1 MPAKQLLYHEHARQA
16 LARGAFKVAQAVAA
30 TLGPKGRLVV
40 LDRKWGSPLITKDG
54 VTVAKEIELTD
65 KFEDL
70 GARLMREAASKTND
84 VAGDGTTTAVVLAA
98 AMLREGL
105 KAVAAGVNPVFLKR
119 GMERALRQTIDELR
133 KLAIPVTS
141 KEEVQHVAT
150 IAGNDPEIG
159 EIIADAMDKVG
170 KDGVITIEEGKGT
183 KTTVEVVEGMQ
194 FDRGYI
200 SPYFITDPET
210 MRCVLEDP
218 LIFIHEKKLTS
229 ALELVPLL
237 EKVAR
242 SGRPLLIIAENVEGA
257 ALATLVVNKLRGV
270 LQCCA
275 VKAPAFG
282 ERRKAILQDIA
293 ILTGGKFFS
302 EDLGVRIENI
312 SLDELGTARRVIVE
326 KEKTTIVEGG
336 GRKEEIAARIQQI
349 RKQIEETESDYDRE
363 KLEERLAKLAGGV
376 AVIKVGAPTETE
388 LKERKHR
395 FEDALNATKAAVE
408 EGILP
413 GGGTALV
420 YVASKLQEPPDT
432 PEDERIGFR
441 IVKRALEEP
450 MRQIA
455 ENAGYDGSIV
465 GEQVRAKQQQTGN
478 ERMGFNAV
486 TGEIVDLVNAGIVDP
501 LKVVRTALE
510 NAVSI
515 ATLFLTTE
523 ALIVEKPEEK
533 KESAP

>member
-1 MPAKQLLYHEHARQA
+1 MAAKQLLFRERARRGIA
-16 LARGAFKVAQAVAA
+16 TGAFKVANAVAP
-30 TLGPKGRLVV
+30 TLGPKGRSVV
-40 LDRKWGSPLITKDG
+40 LDRKWGSPLVTKDG
-54 VTVAKEIELTD
+54 VTVAKEIELED
-65 KFEDL
+65 KYEDL
-70 GARLMREAASKTND
+70 GARLMREVASKTND
-84 VAGDGTTTAVVLAA
+84 VAGDGTTTAILLTA
-98 AMLREGL
+98 AMMKDGLR
-105 KAVAAGVNPVFLKR
+105 AVAGGVNAVFLKR
-119 GMERALRQTIDELR
+119 GMEEALKQAVKELKDR
-133 KLAIPVTS
+133 SVPVTS
-141 KEEVQHVAT
+141 KEETQHVAT
-150 IAGNDPEIG
+150 VAGNDPEIG
-159 EIIADAMDKVG
+159 QMIAEAMDKVG
-170 KDGVITIEEGKGT
+170 KDGVITVEEGKGT

-200 SPYFITDPET
+200 SPYMVTNTET
-210 MRCVLEDP
+210 MQAFLEDP
-218 LIFIHEKKLTS
+218 LILVHEKKLTS

-242 SGRPLLIIAENVEGA
+242 SGRPLLIIAENVEGD

-270 LQCCA
+270 LQAVA

-302 EDLGVRIENI
+302 EDLGVKPENI
-312 SLDELGTARRVIVE
+312 ELSDLGTARKVIVE
-326 KEKTTIVEGG
+326 KEKTTIIEGG
-336 GRKEEIAARIQQI
+336 GKKEDIAARIQQI
-349 RKQIEETESDYDRE
+349 RRQVEETESDYDRE

-395 FEDALNATKAAVE
+395 FEDALNATRAAVE

-420 YVASKLQEPPDT
+420 HVLDRLKEPDDF
-432 PEDERIGFR
+432 PEDARIGFR

-455 ENAGYDGSIV
+455 ENVGRDGSLVVEEVRRQEKTTV
-465 GEQVRAKQQQTGN
+465 GFDAISGQITDMMA
-478 ERMGFNAV
+478 
-486 TGEIVDLVNAGIVDP
+486 AGILDP

-510 NAVSI
+510 NAVSM
-515 ATLFLTTE
+515 ATLILNTE
-523 ALIVEKPEEK
+523 AVITEKPEEK
-533 KESAP
+533 EEKP

>member
-1 MPAKQLLYHEHARQA
+1 MAAKQFLFREHARQA
-16 LARGAFKVAQAVAA
+16 LARGAFKVAYAVAA

-40 LDRKWGSPLITKDG
+40 LDRKWGSPLVTKDG
-54 VTVAKEIELTD
+54 VTIAKEIELTD

-70 GARLMREAASKTND
+70 GARLMRETASKTND
-84 VAGDGTTTAVVLAA
+84 VAGDGTTTAVVLASS
-98 AMLREGL
+98 MLREGL
-105 KAVAAGVNPVFLKR
+105 KVVAAGVNPVFLKR
-119 GMERALRQTIDELR
+119 GMEKALKQTVERLR
-133 KLAIPVTS
+133 KLSISVTS
-141 KEEVQHVAT
+141 KEEVRDVAT

-159 EIIADAMDKVG
+159 EIISDAMDKVG

-183 KTTVEVVEGMQ
+183 KTNVEVVEGMQ

-200 SPYFITDPET
+200 SPYFITDPEN
-210 MRCVLEDP
+210 MRCVFEDP

-229 ALELVPLL
+229 VIELVPLL

-242 SGRPLLIIAENVEGA
+242 AGRPLLIIAENVEGD

-302 EDLGVRIENI
+302 EDLGVKIDSIQLE
-312 SLDELGTARRVIVE
+312 ELGTARRVIVE
-326 KEKTTIVEGG
+326 KEKTTIIEGG

-349 RKQIEETESDYDRE
+349 RRQIEETESDYDRE

-413 GGGTALV
+413 GGGAALV
-420 YVASKLQEPPDT
+420 YVASKLEEPKDGHP
-432 PEDERIGFR
+432 DERIGFR
-441 IVKRALEEP
+441 IVRRALEEP

-455 ENAGYDGSIV
+455 ENAGADGSIV
-465 GEQVRAKQQQTGN
+465 IDQVRNKQKEAN
-478 ERMGFNAV
+478 SERFGFNALN
-486 TGEIVDLVNAGIVDP
+486 GEIVDLVQAGIVDP

-523 ALIVEKPEEK
+523 ALVVEKPEEK
-533 KESAP
+533 KE

>member
-1 MPAKQLLYHEHARQA
+1 MAAKQLLFREHARQA
-16 LARGAFKVAQAVAA
+16 LARGAFKVSQAVAS

-84 VAGDGTTTAVVLAA
+84 VAGDGTTTAIVLAS
-98 AMLREGL
+98 AMLKEGM
-105 KAVAAGVNPVFLKR
+105 KVVAAGVNPVFLKR
-119 GMERALRQTIDELR
+119 GMEKALRQTIQQLR
-133 KLAIPVTS
+133 QLSLTVTS
-141 KEEVQHVAT
+141 KEEIQHVAT

-200 SPYFITDPET
+200 SPYFITDPEN
-210 MRCVLEDP
+210 MRCVFEDP
-218 LIFIHEKKLTS
+218 LVFIHEKKISS

-237 EKVAR
+237 EKIAR
-242 SGRPLLIIAENVEGA
+242 AGRPLLIIAENVEGD

-302 EDLGVRIENI
+302 EDLGVKIESI
-312 SLDELGTARRVIVE
+312 QLEDLGTSRKVIVE
-326 KEKTTIVEGG
+326 KEKTTIIEGG

-349 RKQIEETESDYDRE
+349 RRQIEETESDYDRE

-413 GGGTALV
+413 GGGAALL
-420 YVASKLQEPPDT
+420 YVASKLEEPKDSHQ
-432 PEDERIGFR
+432 DERIGFK

-455 ENAGYDGSIV
+455 ENSGADGSIV
-465 GEQVRAKQQQTGN
+465 VERVLTKQREN
-478 ERMGFNAV
+478 NSERFGFNAL
-486 TGEIVDLVNAGIVDP
+486 TGEIVDLVQAGIVDP

-523 ALIVEKPEEK
+523 ALVIEKPEEK
-533 KESAP
+533 KD

>member
-1 MPAKQLLYHEHARQA
+1 MPAKQLIFHEHARQA
-16 LARGAFKVAQAVAA
+16 LARGAFKVAQSVAT

-40 LDRKWGSPLITKDG
+40 LDRKWGSPLVTKDG
-54 VTVAKEIELTD
+54 VTVAKEIELPD

-70 GARLMREAASKTND
+70 GARLMREVASKTND

-98 AMLREGL
+98 AMLKEGL
-105 KAVAAGVNPVFLKR
+105 KVVAAGVNPVFLKR
-119 GMERALRQTIDELR
+119 GMDKALKQAVEQLR

-170 KDGVITIEEGKGT
+170 KDGVITIEEGKGIRT
-183 KTTVEVVEGMQ
+183 SVEVVEGMQ

-218 LIFIHEKKLTS
+218 LIFIHEKKLSS

-242 SGRPLLIIAENVEGA
+242 AGRSLLIIAENVEGD

-302 EDLGVRIENI
+302 EDLGVKIENI
-312 SLDELGTARRVIVE
+312 QLEDLGTARRVIVE
-326 KEKTTIVEGG
+326 KEKTTIVEGA

-413 GGGTALV
+413 GGGAALL
-420 YVASKLQEPPDT
+420 YVATKLEEPKDSHP
-432 PEDERIGFR
+432 DERIGFR
-441 IVKRALEEP
+441 LVKRALEEP
-450 MRQIA
+450 IRQIA
-455 ENAGYDGSIV
+455 ENSGADGSIIV
-465 GEQVRAKQQQTGN
+465 EQVRAKQQETGN
-478 ERMGFNAV
+478 ERFGYNAV
-486 TGEIVDLVNAGIVDP
+486 TGEIVDLVKAGIVDP

-523 ALIVEKPEEK
+523 ALVIEKPEKSEK
-533 KESAP
+533 KE

>member
-1 MPAKQLLYHEHARQA
+1 MAAKQLTFREQARQA
-16 LARGAFKVAQAVAA
+16 LARGAFKLAEAVSK
-30 TLGPKGRLVV
+30 TLGPKGRFVV
-40 LDRKWGSPLITKDG
+40 LDRKWGSPLISKDG

-70 GARLMREAASKTND
+70 GARLMREVASKTND

-98 AMLREGL
+98 AMLKEGM
-105 KAVAAGVNPVFLKR
+105 KAVAAGVNPIFLKR
-119 GMERALRQTIDELR
+119 GMEKALRQTIDELR
-133 KLAIPVTS
+133 KLSIPVTT
-141 KEEVQHVAT
+141 KDEIGHVAT
-150 IAGNDPEIG
+150 IAGNDPDIG
-159 EIIADAMDKVG
+159 KVIADAMDKVG

-183 KTTVEVVEGMQ
+183 KTNVEVVEGMQ

-200 SPYFITDPET
+200 SPYMVTDPEN
-210 MRCVLEDP
+210 MRAVLEDP

-229 ALELVPLL
+229 AIELVPLL

-242 SGRPLLIIAENVEGA
+242 AGRPLLIIAENVEGD

-270 LQCCA
+270 LHAVA

-302 EDLGVRIENI
+302 EDLGIKIESI
-312 SLDELGTARRVIVE
+312 QLDELGTARKVVVE
-326 KEKTTIVEGG
+326 KEKTTIIEGG
-336 GRKEEIAARIQQI
+336 GRKEEIAARLQQI
-349 RKQIEETESDYDRE
+349 RREIEETESDYDRE

-395 FEDALNATKAAVE
+395 FEDALNATKAGVE

-413 GGGTALV
+413 GGGTTLV
-420 YVASKLQEPPDT
+420 YALGKLREPAEA

-455 ENAGYDGSIV
+455 ENAGDDGSIII
-465 GEQVRAKQQQTGN
+465 ERVRNKGDA
-478 ERMGFNAV
+478 RIGFDALS
-486 TGEIVDLVNAGIVDP
+486 GEIVDMVQAGIVDP

-515 ATLFLTTE
+515 ATLLLTTE

-533 KESAP
+533 KEEARR

>member
-1 MPAKQLLYHEHARQA
+1 MPAKQLLFHEHARQA
-16 LARGAFKVAQAVAA
+16 LARGAFKVAQAVAT

-119 GMERALRQTIDELR
+119 GMERALRRTVDELR

-159 EIIADAMDKVG
+159 EIIAEAMDKVG

-242 SGRPLLIIAENVEGA
+242 AGRPLLIIAENVEGD
-257 ALATLVVNKLRGV
+257 ALATLVVIKLRGV

-302 EDLGVRIENI
+302 EDLGVPETQKLFGCAMEVTDDDREGSKRNRVDGMGA
-312 SLDELGTARRVIVE
+312 SLFGTREATGTAVAPSRVHPRRPLRAGHRRQPAHQSG
-326 KEKTTIVEGG
+326 TQRNPASRHRPLFGHRHARSLARSPRNGRGG
-336 GRKEEIAARIQQI
+336 GI
-349 RKQIEETESDYDRE
+349 
-363 KLEERLAKLAGGV
+363 
-376 AVIKVGAPTETE
+376 
-388 LKERKHR
+388 
-395 FEDALNATKAAVE
+395 
-408 EGILP
+408 
-413 GGGTALV
+413 
-420 YVASKLQEPPDT
+420 
-432 PEDERIGFR
+432 
-441 IVKRALEEP
+441 
-450 MRQIA
+450 
-455 ENAGYDGSIV
+455 
-465 GEQVRAKQQQTGN
+465 
-478 ERMGFNAV
+478 
-486 TGEIVDLVNAGIVDP
+486 
-501 LKVVRTALE
+501 
-510 NAVSI
+510 
-515 ATLFLTTE
+515 
-523 ALIVEKPEEK
+523 
-533 KESAP
+533 

>member
-1 MPAKQLLYHEHARQA
+1 MAAKQVVFREQARQA
-16 LARGAFKVAQAVAA
+16 LARGAFKVAQAVAS

-40 LDRKWGSPLITKDG
+40 LDRKWGSPLVTKDG
-54 VTVAKEIELTD
+54 VTVAKEIELTE

-70 GARLMREAASKTND
+70 GARLMREVASKTND
-84 VAGDGTTTAVVLAA
+84 IAGDGTTTAVVLAA

-105 KAVAAGVNPVFLKR
+105 KVVSAGVNPVFLKR
-119 GMERALRQTIDELR
+119 GMEKALKQTVENLRQ
-133 KLAIPVTS
+133 LAIPVTS
-141 KEEVQHVAT
+141 KEDVRHVAT

-183 KTTVEVVEGMQ
+183 KTSVEVVEGMQ

-200 SPYFITDPET
+200 SPYFITDPES
-210 MRCVLEDP
+210 MRCVFEDP
-218 LIFIHEKKLTS
+218 LIFIHEKKLSS

-242 SGRPLLIIAENVEGA
+242 SGRPLLIIAENVEGD

-302 EDLGVRIENI
+302 EDLGVKIESI
-312 SLDELGTARRVIVE
+312 QIEDLGTARRVIVE

-349 RKQIEETESDYDRE
+349 RKQIDETESDYDRE

-413 GGGTALV
+413 GGGAALI
-420 YVASKLQEPPDT
+420 YVASKIEEPKDGHPD
-432 PEDERIGFR
+432 EKIGFR

-450 MRQIA
+450 MRQIV
-455 ENAGYDGSIV
+455 ENSGSEGSIIV
-465 GEQVRAKQQQTGN
+465 EKVRTKQQETQN
-478 ERMGFNAV
+478 VRFGFNALN
-486 TGEIVDLVNAGIVDP
+486 GEVVDLVEAGIVDP
-501 LKVVRTALE
+501 LKVVRIAIE

-533 KESAP
+533 KD

>member
-1 MPAKQLLYHEHARQA
+1 MMPAKQLLFHEHARQA

-40 LDRKWGSPLITKDG
+40 LDRKWGSPLVTKDG
-54 VTVAKEIELTD
+54 VTVAKEIELPD

-105 KAVAAGVNPVFLKR
+105 KVVAAGVNPVFLKR
-119 GMERALRQTIDELR
+119 GMERALLATVEHLR

-159 EIIADAMDKVG
+159 EIIAEAMDKVG

-200 SPYFITDPET
+200 SPYFITDPEN

-229 ALELVPLL
+229 AFELVPLL

-242 SGRPLLIIAENVEGA
+242 AGRPLLIIAENVEGD

-302 EDLGVRIENI
+302 EDLGIKIESI
-312 SLDELGTARRVIVE
+312 QLDELGTARR
-326 KEKTTIVEGG
+326 
-336 GRKEEIAARIQQI
+336 
-349 RKQIEETESDYDRE
+349 
-363 KLEERLAKLAGGV
+363 
-376 AVIKVGAPTETE
+376 
-388 LKERKHR
+388 
-395 FEDALNATKAAVE
+395 
-408 EGILP
+408 
-413 GGGTALV
+413 
-420 YVASKLQEPPDT
+420 
-432 PEDERIGFR
+432 
-441 IVKRALEEP
+441 
-450 MRQIA
+450 
-455 ENAGYDGSIV
+455 GS
-465 GEQVRAKQQQTGN
+465 
-478 ERMGFNAV
+478 
-486 TGEIVDLVNAGIVDP
+486 
-501 LKVVRTALE
+501 
-510 NAVSI
+510 
-515 ATLFLTTE
+515 
-523 ALIVEKPEEK
+523 
-533 KESAP
+533 

>member
-1 MPAKQLLYHEHARQA
+1 MPAKMIRFHEQARQSLKEGVDI
-16 LARGAFKVAQAVAA
+16 LANAVKT
-30 TLGPKGRLVV
+30 TLGPKGRNVA
-40 LDRKWGSPLITKDG
+40 LDKKYGAPTVSHDG
-54 VTVAKEIELTD
+54 VTVAKEIEL
-65 KFEDL
+65 EDPFANM
-70 GARLMREAASKTND
+70 GAQLLKEAATKTND

-98 AMLREGL
+98 AMLKEGL
-105 KAVAAGVNPVFLKR
+105 KVVAAGVNPVFLKR
-119 GMERALRQTIDELR
+119 GMEKALKQAVEHLR

-159 EIIADAMDKVG
+159 ETIADAMDKVG

-183 KTTVEVVEGMQ
+183 KTNVEVVEGMQ

-242 SGRPLLIIAENVEGA
+242 SGRPLLIIAENVEGD

-302 EDLGVRIENI
+302 EDLGVKIETI
-312 SLDELGTARRVIVE
+312 QLEELGTARRVIVE

-413 GGGTALV
+413 GGGAALV
-420 YVASKLQEPPDT
+420 YVASKLEEPKDSHP
-432 PEDERIGFR
+432 DERIGFR

-455 ENAGYDGSIV
+455 ENSGVDGSIIV
-465 GEQVRAKQQQTGN
+465 EQVRTKQQETQN
-478 ERMGFNAV
+478 ERFGFNAL
-486 TGEIVDLVNAGIVDP
+486 TGEIEDLVKAGIVDP

-523 ALIVEKPEEK
+523 ALVVEKPEEK
-533 KESAP
+533 KE

>member
-1 MPAKQLLYHEHARQA
+1 MAAKQLVFRDQARQA
-16 LARGAFKVAQAVAA
+16 LVQGAFKVANAVAA

-40 LDRKWGSPLITKDG
+40 LDRKWGSPLVTKDG

-70 GARLMREAASKTND
+70 GARLMREVASKTND
-84 VAGDGTTTAVVLAA
+84 VAGDGTTTAIVLAA
-98 AMLREGL
+98 AMLREGTKL
-105 KAVAAGVNPVFLKR
+105 VAAGVNPVFLKR
-119 GMERALRQTIDELR
+119 GMEKALKQSVERLR
-133 KLAIPVTS
+133 KIAIPVTS
-141 KEEVQHVAT
+141 KDEVRDVAT

-183 KTTVEVVEGMQ
+183 KTSVEVVEGMQ

-218 LIFIHEKKLTS
+218 LIFIHEKKLSS

-242 SGRPLLIIAENVEGA
+242 AGRPLLIIAENVEGD
-257 ALATLVVNKLRGV
+257 ALATLVVNRLRGV

-302 EDLGVRIENI
+302 EDLGVKIENI
-312 SLDELGTARRVIVE
+312 QLDELGTARRVIVE

-336 GRKEEIAARIQQI
+336 GRKEEIVARIQQI

-413 GGGTALV
+413 GGGAALL
-420 YVASKLQEPPDT
+420 YVANQLEEPQGT
-432 PEDERIGFR
+432 HRDELIGFR

-450 MRQIA
+450 LRQIA
-455 ENAGYDGSIV
+455 RNAGFDGSIIS
-465 GEQVRAKQQQTGN
+465 EQVRAKQLETN
-478 ERMGFNAV
+478 SERFGFNV
-486 TGEIVDLVNAGIVDP
+486 LTGEIEDLVKAGIVDP

-523 ALIVEKPEEK
+523 TLIIEKPEEK
-533 KESAP
+533 KE

>member
-1 MPAKQLLYHEHARQA
+1 
-16 LARGAFKVAQAVAA
+16 
-30 TLGPKGRLVV
+30 
-40 LDRKWGSPLITKDG
+40 
-54 VTVAKEIELTD
+54 
-65 KFEDL
+65 
-70 GARLMREAASKTND
+70 
-84 VAGDGTTTAVVLAA
+84 
-98 AMLREGL
+98 
-105 KAVAAGVNPVFLKR
+105 
-119 GMERALRQTIDELR
+119 
-133 KLAIPVTS
+133 
-141 KEEVQHVAT
+141 
-150 IAGNDPEIG
+150 
-159 EIIADAMDKVG
+159 
-170 KDGVITIEEGKGT
+170 
-183 KTTVEVVEGMQ
+183 
-194 FDRGYI
+194 
-200 SPYFITDPET
+200 

-242 SGRPLLIIAENVEGA
+242 AGRPLLIIAENVEGD

-395 FEDALNATKAAVE
+395 FEDALNATKAAVD

-420 YVASKLQEPPDT
+420 YVASKLQELTDA

-455 ENAGYDGSIV
+455 ENAGYDGSIIV
-465 GEQVRAKQQQTGN
+465 EQVRAKQQEAN
-478 ERMGFNAV
+478 SERMGFNAL
-486 TGEIVDLVNAGIVDP
+486 TGEIQDLVQAGIVDP

-523 ALIVEKPEEK
+523 ALVVEKPEEK
-533 KESAP
+533 KESAA

>member
-1 MPAKQLLYHEHARQA
+1 MAAKQLLFREKARQG
-16 LARGAFKVAQAVAA
+16 LARGAFKVAHAVAP
-30 TLGPKGRLVV
+30 TLGPKGRSVV
-40 LDRKWGSPLITKDG
+40 LDRKWGSPLVTKDG
-54 VTVAKEIELTD
+54 VTVAKEIELED
-65 KFEDL
+65 KYEDL
-70 GARLMREAASKTND
+70 GARLMREVASKTND
-84 VAGDGTTTAVVLAA
+84 VAGDGTTTAVLMAA

-105 KAVAAGVNPVFLKR
+105 RAVAGGVNPVFLKK
-119 GMERALRQTIDELR
+119 GMETALQQAVKEL
-133 KLAIPVTS
+133 KALSVPVTT
-141 KEEVQHVAT
+141 KEDTEHVAT
-150 IAGNDPEIG
+150 VAGNDPEIG
-159 EIIADAMDKVG
+159 KMIAEAMDKVG
-170 KDGVITIEEGKGT
+170 REGVITVEEGKGT

-200 SPYFITDPET
+200 SPYMVTNAET
-210 MRCVLEDP
+210 MQAVLEEP
-218 LIFIHEKKLTS
+218 LILVHEKKLTS

-242 SGRPLLIIAENVEGA
+242 SGRPLLIIAENVEGD

-270 LQCCA
+270 LMAVA

-302 EDLGVRIENI
+302 EDLGVKPENI
-312 SLDELGTARRVIVE
+312 DLSDMGTAKKVIVE
-326 KEKTTIVEGG
+326 KEKTTIIEGG
-336 GRKEEIAARIQQI
+336 GKKEDIAARIQQI
-349 RKQIEETESDYDRE
+349 RRQIEETESDYDRE

-395 FEDALNATKAAVE
+395 FEDALNATRAAVE
-408 EGILP
+408 EGVLP

-420 YVASKLQEPPDT
+420 HILDRLVEPDDL
-432 PEDERIGFR
+432 PEDGKIGFR

-455 ENAGYDGSIV
+455 ENVGRDGSLIV
-465 GEQVRAKQQQTGN
+465 EQVRRQEKETI
-478 ERMGFNAV
+478 GFDAISGQLTDMV
-486 TGEIVDLVNAGIVDP
+486 AAGILDP

-510 NAVSI
+510 NAVSM
-515 ATLFLTTE
+515 ATLILNTE
-523 ALIVEKPEEK
+523 AVITEKPEEK
-533 KESAP
+533 EEKK

>member
-1 MPAKQLLYHEHARQA
+1 MPAKQLMFREQARQA
-16 LARGAFKVAQAVAA
+16 LAQGAFKVARAVAA

-40 LDRKWGSPLITKDG
+40 LDRKWGSPLISKDG

-70 GARLMREAASKTND
+70 GARLMREAASKTSD

-98 AMLREGL
+98 AMLREGM
-105 KAVAAGVNPVFLKR
+105 KAVAAGINPVFLKR
-119 GMERALRQTIDELR
+119 GMERALKQTVEELR
-133 KLAIPVTS
+133 KPAIPVES
-141 KEEVQHVAT
+141 KEDIEHVAT

-159 EIIADAMDKVG
+159 KIIAEAMDKVG

-183 KTTVEVVEGMQ
+183 KTDVEVVEGMQ

-200 SPYFITDPET
+200 SPYMITDPET
-210 MRCVLEDP
+210 MRAVLEDP
-218 LIFIHEKKLTS
+218 LIFVHEKKLTS
-229 ALELVPLL
+229 AIELVPLL

-242 SGRPLLIIAENVEGA
+242 SGRPMLIIAENVEGD

-270 LQCCA
+270 LNAVA

-302 EDLGVRIENI
+302 EDLGIKIDSIQLE
-312 SLDELGTARRVIVE
+312 ELGTARRVVVE
-326 KEKTTIVEGG
+326 KEKTTVIEGG

-420 YVASKLQEPPDT
+420 HVAAKLSEPT
-432 PEDERIGFR
+432 GAPEDERIGFR

-455 ENAGYDGSIV
+455 ENGGYDGSIIV
-465 GEQVRAKQQQTGN
+465 EKVRARES
-478 ERMGFNAV
+478 ERFGLDIL
-486 TGEIVDLVNAGIVDP
+486 TGEITDMVQGGIVDP

-515 ATLFLTTE
+515 AALFLTTE
-523 ALIVEKPEEK
+523 ALVVEKPEEK
-533 KESAP
+533 KEGARR

>member
-1 MPAKQLLYHEHARQA
+1 MPAKQLMFREHARQA

-30 TLGPKGRLVV
+30 TLGPKGRFVV

-54 VTVAKEIELTD
+54 VTVAKEIDLTD

-98 AMLREGL
+98 AMLKEGL
-105 KAVAAGVNPVFLKR
+105 KVVAAGVNPVFLKR
-119 GMERALRQTIDELR
+119 GMEKALKQAVEQLR

-141 KEEVQHVAT
+141 KEDVQHVAT

-210 MRCVLEDP
+210 MRCVFEDP

-242 SGRPLLIIAENVEGA
+242 AGRPLLIIAENVEGD
-257 ALATLVVNKLRGV
+257 ALATLVVNRLRGV

-302 EDLGVRIENI
+302 EDLGVKIESI
-312 SLDELGTARRVIVE
+312 QLEELGTARRVIVE

-413 GGGTALV
+413 GGGAALV
-420 YVASKLQEPPDT
+420 YVASKLDEPKDSHP
-432 PEDERIGFR
+432 DERIGFR

-455 ENAGYDGSIV
+455 ENSGADGSIIV
-465 GEQVRAKQQQTGN
+465 EQVRAKQQESEN
-478 ERMGFNAV
+478 ERFGFNAL
-486 TGEIVDLVNAGIVDP
+486 TSEIEDLVKAGIVDP

-523 ALIVEKPEEK
+523 ALVVEKPEEK
-533 KESAP
+533 KE